1 MTTLPHIALVVALA
15 ALAYTFAGYALL
27 VAVWAK
33 LAPRPVRRAAF
44 QPRVAIVIVVHNGAA
59 VIGRKVRTCLEQDY
73 PPGKLRVLVASDG
86 SSDAT
91 CAVVEALGDAR
102 VELLAFPRRR
112 GKAACLNDA
121 VARCAEEV
129 IVFTDARQPLDPL
142 ALRHLL
148 ANLGDADVGAVS
160 GQLVFERDDMTAFG
174 EGLDAYW
181 RHEKFLRRTEGRIH
195 SAVGVTGALYAL
207 RRECFRELPA
217 DTVLDDLL
225 IPMNVVL
232 QGRRVVFEDHAL
244 VFDRSSRDGREERS
258 RKVRTLAGNFQLVSR
273 HPGLLSPW
281 RNPIALQFAS
291 HKLMRLAAPL
301 ALAVALVANVALAGE
316 GPWFAAMLALQLAGY
331 GCAALGMLWPRAN
344 GLRPVKLANAF
355 LTLNWFVVLGFVE
368 FVSNR
373 RAHLWKK
380 AA

>member
-1 MTTLPHIALVVALA
+1 
-15 ALAYTFAGYALL
+15 
-27 VAVWAK
+27 
-33 LAPRPVRRAAF
+33 
-44 QPRVAIVIVVHNGAA
+44 VHNAAA

-73 PPGKLRVLVASDG
+73 PAEKLRVLVASDG

-129 IVFTDARQPLDPL
+129 IVFTDARQALDPR
-142 ALRHLL
+142 ALRHLV
-148 ANLGDADVGAVS
+148 ANLGDAAVGAVS
-160 GQLVFERDDMTAFG
+160 GQLVFERDGMTAFG
-174 EGLDAYW
+174 EGLDTYW
-181 RHEKFLRRTEGRIH
+181 RYEKFLRRAEGRIH

-207 RRECFRELPA
+207 RRECFREIPS
-217 DTVLDDLL
+217 DTVLDDVV

-232 QGRRVVFEDHAL
+232 QGRRVIFEDHAL
-244 VFDRSSRDGREERS
+244 VFDRSSRDAREERS
-258 RKVRTLAGNFQLVSR
+258 RKVRTLAGNFQLVTR
-273 HPGLLSPW
+273 HPALLSPW

-291 HKLMRLAAPL
+291 HKLMRLVAPL
-301 ALAVALVANVALAGE
+301 ALAVALVANIALAGSS
-316 GPWFAAMLALQLAGY
+316 PWFAALLTLQLAAY

-344 GLRPVKLANAF
+344 RLRAVKLASAF

-368 FVSNR
+368 FVTNR
-373 RAHLWKK
+373 QAHLWKK